1 MNKQTLQM
9 PIRSAFALD
18 RARAALFAGAAAA
31 ALLSGCS
38 SLEPA
43 PVPIVDRSDYSEASS
58 RAGSTTGTSLIR
70 DSGRTHVV
78 APGDTL
84 YNISVRYGLDSGE
97 LARLNAVSD
106 PTQLRLGQVLH
117 LPESVRE
124 PRTPVVAGGVRVSR
138 VTTGDTSQTSTAS
151 KPAEETAASTSTGVV
166 PAEKTTETAA
176 GSASAQTPAKTEAQ
190 APVVVPGTRM
200 LWPARGNII
209 ADYAKNG
216 KGLDIG
222 GTAGSVVVAAADGT
236 VLFVGDG
243 VKGYGNLVIVKH
255 SPTLVTAYG
264 HNSKVVVK
272 LNDKVKAG
280 QKIAEMGSTDADQ
293 TMLRFEVRDK
303 GKPVD
308 PMKYLAPKRQ

>member
-1 MNKQTLQM
+1 MKNRT
-9 PIRSAFALD
+9 SEAFS
-18 RARAALFAGAAAA
+18 RAALLICAAGAA
-31 ALLSGCS
+31 LLTGCS
-38 SLEPA
+38 SLDPG
-43 PVPIVDRSDYSEASS
+43 PVPIVDRSDYSDASL
-58 RAGSTTGTSLIR
+58 RPGTRVTTGTIR

-84 YNISVRYGLDSGE
+84 YNISVRYGLEARE
-97 LARLNAVSD
+97 LAQLNAVTD

-124 PRTPVVAGGVRVSR
+124 PRTPVVASGVRVSR
-138 VTTGDTSQTSTAS
+138 VTTPVPVEEATVVKSPTDEPTSTPTLTNTPVTKTQTAT
-151 KPAEETAASTSTGVV
+151 PA
-166 PAEKTTETAA
+166 PAKSEPPKTT
-176 GSASAQTPAKTEAQ
+176 AQTT
-190 APVVVPGTRM
+190 PVVVPGTRM
-200 LWPARGNII
+200 LWPARGEIL

-216 KGLDIG
+216 KGLDIAG
-222 GTAGSVVVAAADGT
+222 AEGSVVVSAADGT

-280 QKIAEMGSTDADQ
+280 QKIAEMGQTDADRV
-293 TMLRFEVRDK
+293 MLRFEVRDK

-308 PMKYLAPKRQ
+308 PMKYLAPKRN

>member
-1 MNKQTLQM
+1 MQQNRTSKGLGRT
-9 PIRSAFALD
+9 
-18 RARAALFAGAAAA
+18 ALFACLAGTAI
-31 ALLSGCS
+31 LSGCS
-38 SLEPA
+38 SLDPG
-43 PVPIVDRSDYSEASS
+43 PVPIVDRSDYSEASGRTS
-58 RAGSTTGTSLIR
+58 ARITTGTIR

-84 YNISVRYGLDSGE
+84 YNISVRYGLEARE
-97 LARLNAVSD
+97 LAQLNAVTD

-124 PRTPVVAGGVRVSR
+124 PRTPVVPSGVRVNR
-138 VTTGDTSQTSTAS
+138 VTA
-151 KPAEETAASTSTGVV
+151 PAPIEEATVVKSPTDEPATTPTLTNTPVAPKETA
-166 PAEKTTETAA
+166 PAAAKPQTEK
-176 GSASAQTPAKTEAQ
+176 

-200 LWPARGNII
+200 LWPARGEIL

-222 GTAGSVVVAAADGT
+222 GAEGSVVVAAADGT

-243 VKGYGNLVIVKH
+243 VKGYGNLVIIKH
-255 SPTLVTAYG
+255 TPTLVTAYG

-280 QKIAEMGSTDADQ
+280 QKIAEMGQTDADRV
-293 TMLRFEVRDK
+293 MLRFEVRDK

-308 PMKYLAPKRQ
+308 PAKYLSPRRQ

>member
-1 MNKQTLQM
+1 M
-9 PIRSAFALD
+9 PIRLAFALD

-138 VTTGDTSQTSTAS
+138 VTTGDTSQTSTAA
-151 KPAEETAASTSTGVV
+151 KPAEETAASTSTGAV
-166 PAEKTTETAA
+166 PAEKAAETAA
-176 GSASAQTPAKTEAQ
+176 GGASAQTPAKTEAQ

-308 PMKYLAPKRQ
+308 PMKYLAPRRQ

>member
-1 MNKQTLQM
+1 MKKQTTK
-9 PIRSAFALD
+9 ALC
-18 RARAALFAGAAAA
+18 RAALFACAASA

-38 SLEPA
+38 SLDPA
-43 PVPIVDRSDYSEASS
+43 PVPIVDRSDYSDASQQTTP
-58 RAGSTTGTSLIR
+58 RITTGTIR

-84 YNISVRYGLDSGE
+84 YNISVRYGLEARE
-97 LARLNAVSD
+97 LAQLNAVTD

-124 PRTPVVAGGVRVSR
+124 PRTPVVPAGVRVSR
-138 VTTGDTSQTSTAS
+138 VTTPAPVEEAAAVKSPAEVSGDASTA
-151 KPAEETAASTSTGVV
+151 TNASD
-166 PAEKTTETAA
+166 AKAQTT
-176 GSASAQTPAKTEAQ
+176 ASAKGEEVKKAEPAT
-190 APVVVPGTRM
+190 PVVVPGTRM
-200 LWPARGNII
+200 LWPARGDIL

-222 GTAGSVVVAAADGT
+222 GAEGSVVVSAADGT

-255 SPTLVTAYG
+255 TPTLVTAYG

-280 QKIAEMGSTDADQ
+280 QKIAEMGKTDADRV
-293 TMLRFEVRDK
+293 MLRFEVRDK

-308 PMKYLAPKRQ
+308 PMKYLAPRR

>member
-18 RARAALFAGAAAA
+18 QARAALFAGAAAA

-151 KPAEETAASTSTGVV
+151 KPAEKTA
-166 PAEKTTETAA
+166 ETAA
-176 GSASAQTPAKTEAQ
+176 GSASVQTPDKTEAQ

>member
-1 MNKQTLQM
+1 MIRDERTLW
-9 PIRSAFALD
+9 R
-18 RARAALFAGAAAA
+18 RATR
-31 ALLSGCS
+31 
-38 SLEPA
+38 
-43 PVPIVDRSDYSEASS
+43 
-58 RAGSTTGTSLIR
+58 STTFPFATGS
-70 DSGRTHVV
+70 
-78 APGDTL
+78 
-84 YNISVRYGLDSGE
+84 NSGE

-151 KPAEETAASTSTGVV
+151 KPAEETAASTSTGAV
-166 PAEKTTETAA
+166 PAEKTAETAA

>member
-9 PIRSAFALD
+9 PIRLAFALD
-18 RARAALFAGAAAA
+18 RARAALFAGAAVA

-138 VTTGDTSQTSTAS
+138 VTTGDTSQTSTAA
-151 KPAEETAASTSTGVV
+151 KPAEETAASTSTGAV
-166 PAEKTTETAA
+166 PAEKAAETAA
-176 GSASAQTPAKTEAQ
+176 GGASAQTPAKTEAQ

-308 PMKYLAPKRQ
+308 PMKYLAPRRQ

>member
-1 MNKQTLQM
+1 M

-18 RARAALFAGAAAA
+18 QARAALFAGAAAA

-151 KPAEETAASTSTGVV
+151 KPAEKTA
-166 PAEKTTETAA
+166 ETAA
-176 GSASAQTPAKTEAQ
+176 GSASVQTPDKTEAQ

>member
-1 MNKQTLQM
+1 MQQNRTSKGLGRT
-9 PIRSAFALD
+9 
-18 RARAALFAGAAAA
+18 ALFACLAGAAI
-31 ALLSGCS
+31 LSGCS
-38 SLEPA
+38 SLDPG
-43 PVPIVDRSDYSEASS
+43 PVPIVDRSDYSEASGRTS
-58 RAGSTTGTSLIR
+58 ARITTGTIR

-151 KPAEETAASTSTGVV
+151 KPAEETAASTSTGAV
-166 PAEKTTETAA
+166 PAEKTAETAA
-176 GSASAQTPAKTEAQ
+176 GGASAQTPAKTEAQ

-200 LWPARGNII
+200 LWPARGEIL

-222 GTAGSVVVAAADGT
+222 GAEGSVVVAAADGT

-243 VKGYGNLVIVKH
+243 VKGYGNLVIIKH
-255 SPTLVTAYG
+255 TPTLVTAYG

-280 QKIAEMGSTDADQ
+280 QKIAEMGQTDADRV
-293 TMLRFEVRDK
+293 MLRFEVRDK

-308 PMKYLAPKRQ
+308 PAKYLSPRRQ

>member
-9 PIRSAFALD
+9 PIRLAFALD

-31 ALLSGCS
+31 VLLSGCS

-151 KPAEETAASTSTGVV
+151 KPAEETAASTSTGAV
-166 PAEKTTETAA
+166 PAEKTAETSA
-176 GSASAQTPAKTEAQ
+176 GSASAQTPAKAEAQ